1 MRSVSKPYLS
11 NNQKT
16 PELNRKGYPTTGGKC
31 PRKDF
36 REVEEKFQ
44 WLQKLIPHKISNEA
58 KNQSIPMIIVLIVE
72 FFKLQLHA
80 LSRKNDLLT
89 DEVTRL
95 QQIIAAGQY
104 KGNNYKQLIQDTSSQ
119 HPLTQCLAFN
129 SMPDYSNI
137 LQFKQ
142 MFSPVNFGSKQN
154 LSDTSNIFYNSNTFL
169 VHSLNV

>member
-1 MRSVSKPYLS
+1 MPSVSKPYLT

-16 PELNRKGYPTTGGKC
+16 PELNHKGYPTTGGKC

-36 REVEEKFQ
+36 REVEDLKENSVVTETDTTQRTKRS
-44 WLQKLIPHKISNEA
+44 KKAVHTNDNCA
-58 KNQSIPMIIVLIVE
+58 NCRV
-72 FFKLQLHA
+72 FKLQLHA

-89 DEVTRL
+89 DDVTRL

-104 KGNNYKQLIQDTSSQ
+104 QGNNYKQLIQDTCSQ

-142 MFSPVNFGSKQN
+142 
-154 LSDTSNIFYNSNTFL
+154 I
-169 VHSLNV
+169 